1 VASVL
6 TVPELTMTTGQIV
19 ANTYTYILPYGLL
32 ILSYWLLAQA
42 VSSGVRLLNRRFV
55 EG

>member
-1 VASVL
+1 MI

-19 ANTYTYILPYGLL
+19 ANTYTYIVPYTLL
-32 ILSYWLLAQA
+32 ILSYWLLAQG
-42 VSSGVRLLNRRFV
+42 VSIGVRLLSRTSV

>member
-1 VASVL
+1 MASII

-19 ANTYTYILPYGLL
+19 ASTYTYIVPYTLL
-32 ILSYWLLAQA
+32 ILSYWLLAQG
-42 VSSGVRLLNRRFV
+42 VSVGVRLLGRQAT